1 MNTTMLSNMM
11 TIHKNS
17 TVLFLGLALISVVI
31 NGCGSKPETESQS
44 KPNEKGPVSLQ
55 VISPVKYQ
63 PEYTLALPGELKP
76 YEQVSLFAKVRGFVK
91 AIKVDRGSV
100 VRKGQVLAILDAP
113 EVSQRFQSA
122 RSDQQKF
129 YEDFQLSRQ
138 MYERILKATQKDGSV
153 AAIELDRAKSKLR
166 SDSAAYRSAISS
178 AQSFGQIEEYL
189 KIIAPF
195 DGVVVERNVSVGA
208 LVGENNTTPLLVI
221 AQNRKLRLTVAIPEK
236 HAQSVGKNAMAS
248 FTVSNLPGKMFTS
261 VLSRKSQVLQQ
272 QNRSVTAEFDVENK
286 DNSLDGGEYAQVTMK
301 LRRPDSTLWVP
312 ASSIVHA
319 QSGTFVLR
327 VENQTVIKVPVSEGT
342 RRDSIQEVFGE
353 LDRKDQIVK
362 IGSEE
367 LLNAGKIIIK

>member
-11 TIHKNS
+11 TIHRNS
-17 TVLFLGLALISVVI
+17 TILFLGLALISVGI
-31 NGCGSKPETESQS
+31 NGCGSKPETDSQS
-44 KPNEKGPVSLQ
+44 KPTVKGPVNVQ
-55 VISPVKYQ
+55 VISPVKHQ

-76 YEQVSLFAKVRGFVK
+76 YEQVSLFAKVKGFVK
-91 AIKVDRGSV
+91 TIKVDRGSI
-100 VRKGQVLAILDAP
+100 VRKGQVLATLEAP
-113 EVSQRFQSA
+113 EISQRFQSA

-138 MYERILKATQKDGSV
+138 MYERILKATKKDGSV

-166 SDSAAYRSAISS
+166 SDSAAYQSAISS

-236 HAQSVGKNAMAS
+236 HAQSVRKNAMAS

-327 VENQTVIKVPVSEGT
+327 VENQMVRKVPVSEGT

-362 IGSEE
+362 TGSEE
-367 LLNAGKIIIK
+367 LLNAGKVKIK